1 MLREQYKLTRYEDTP
16 PEPTPIEP
24 DFAAPQREVQRM
36 LGRCMLRLQQ
46 YEILAKALVGHRELS
61 GTAGTMHEVQAK
73 NVALAAGKTLGQ
85 LVGELTGTFLK
96 PAQPELDSKA
106 AESDDR
112 FGDDQQAWF
121 RFSSAIELPPE
132 HYQKL
137 TQDLAELVKMRN
149 DLVHHFIER
158 FDVFSIGGCL
168 AADSYLQGCY
178 ESIDGHFLTLR
189 GWVEGMDR
197 ARKAAAEFMQSPEYR
212 NFVVNGVVPDV
223 KGVDWP
229 SSPIV
234 QLLKRAEKTSAV
246 EDWTLLDTS
255 IAFIRA
261 KEPEQTPKKYGCRT
275 WRQVLY
281 QSQMF
286 EVRKDRPGDGHGI
299 RVWYRSK
306 SGTVVE

>member
-1 MLREQYKLTRYEDTP
+1 M
-16 PEPTPIEP
+16 
-24 DFAAPQREVQRM
+24 F
-36 LGRCMLRLQQ
+36 RLQQ
-46 YEILAKALVGHRELS
+46 YELLAKALVGHREL
-61 GTAGTMHEVQAK
+61 TAPAGKMDEVRTK

-106 AESDDR
+106 AENDDG
-112 FGDDQQAWF
+112 FGDDQQSWF
-121 RFSSAIELPPE
+121 RYSSAIELPPE
-132 HYQKL
+132 HHQQL

-158 FDVFSIGGCL
+158 FDVSSIGGCM

-197 ARKAAAEFMQSPEYR
+197 ARKAAAKFLQSPDYR
-212 NFVVNGVVPDV
+212 NFVMNVVVPDAKV
-223 KGVDWP
+223 VDWP
-229 SSPIV
+229 GSPVV
-234 QLLKRAEKTSAV
+234 QLLKKVEKTSAV
-246 EDWTLLDTS
+246 EGWTLLSTA

-261 KEPEQTPKKYGCRT
+261 KEPEQTPRKFGCRT
-275 WRQVLY
+275 WRQVLH

-286 EVRKDRPGDGHGI
+286 EVRKDRHGDDHGI

-306 SGTVVE
+306 PGTAVE